1 MVVNID
7 QGTIIRVSQ
16 GTSALKSI
24 KEQYPDLMGEILAV
38 RYQDRL
44 RDLNRPL
51 EEDAEVTPVTF
62 EDAAGKEIFLHSS
75 AHLMAMAVKEL
86 YPEAQLGIGPALDD
100 TFYYD
105 IQLPEFLKPEDL
117 EAVEKRMKKIA
128 KRGLPIERREMSREE
143 AIALFKERGELLKVE
158 LLEHL
163 EELDG
168 QDSDDYETVSLYQQG
183 DFIDLCRGPHL
194 PTTRWMKHFKLLS
207 LAGAYWRGD
216 ESRQMLQRIYGT
228 SYPTAEAL
236 EDHLHRYEEAKKRDH
251 RRIGKDLNL
260 FSFHPEA
267 PGTPFW
273 HAKGLTLYE
282 EIVNYWIKVHKER
295 DYFLVRTPTVLT
307 EELWH
312 RSGHYAH
319 YKENMYF
326 TTVDERD
333 YAIKPMNCPGG
344 LLIYKSQQYSYRD
357 LPLKMGELGFVHRYE
372 KSGELHGLVR
382 VRAFSVDDAHIFCLP
397 EQIEDEVVDVIDLT
411 LSFYKTFGFEDYH
424 IELSTRPEKSIG
436 TAETWERAET
446 ALANALQKADIPY
459 ELNPGDGAFYGPK
472 IDFHFKDCL
481 GRSWQCGTIQLD
493 FSMPERFELEYTGA
507 DGEKHRP
514 AMIHR
519 AVMGSLE
526 RFIGLLIEQYA
537 GDFPLW
543 LAPVQARILP
553 ITDQLNDYSAEV
565 RARLAAAGIRAEA
578 DLRNEKIGRKI
589 REAELEKVPVMLI
602 IGKQEMEAR
611 TVSLRFKGIGDQGS
625 RSVDEIISLMTTTIA
640 DRKKEI
646 KED

>member
-1 MVVNID
+1 VAID
-7 QGTIIRVSQ
+7 QRTIIKISR
-16 GTSALKSI
+16 GENALKSI

-38 RYQDRL
+38 RYRDQL
-44 RDLNRPL
+44 WDLNRPID
-51 EEDAEVTPVTF
+51 EDAEVIPVTF
-62 EDAAGKEIFLHSS
+62 DDPAGREIFLHSS

-86 YPEAQLGIGPALDD
+86 YPDAQLGIGPALDD

-117 EAVEKRMKKIA
+117 AAVEKRMKQIVKS
-128 KRGLPIERREMSREE
+128 GLPIERREMSREE

-163 EELDG
+163 EELG
-168 QDSDDYETVSLYQQG
+168 ENEADDYETVSVYQQG
-183 DFIDLCRGPHL
+183 NFVDLCRGPHL

-228 SYPTAEAL
+228 AYPTAEAL
-236 EDHLHRYEEAKKRDH
+236 EEHLQRYEEAKKRDH

-273 HAKGLTLYE
+273 HAKGLILYE
-282 EIVNYWIKVHKER
+282 EIVNYWTKLHNENG
-295 DYFLVRTPTVLT
+295 YFLVRTPIVLT
-307 EELWH
+307 DELWH
-312 RSGHYAH
+312 RSGHYAN

-397 EQIEDEVVDVIDLT
+397 EQIEEEVVKVIDLI
-411 LSFYKTFGFEDYH
+411 LDFYKTFGFEDYH

-436 TAETWERAET
+436 TAETWEKAET
-446 ALANALQKADIPY
+446 ALANALRMAEIPY

-493 FSMPERFELEYTGA
+493 FSMPERFDLDYTGA

-514 AMIHR
+514 VMIHR

-553 ITDQLNDYSAEV
+553 ITDQVNDYGEEV
-565 RARLAAAGIRAEA
+565 RKRLMAAGIRVET

-602 IGKQEMEAR
+602 IGKKEMEDG
-611 TVSLRFKGIGDQGS
+611 TVSLRLKGVGDEGS
-625 RSVDEIISLMTTTIA
+625 RRIDDVISLLTKTIA
-640 DRKKEI
+640 DKKKQI